1 MTTSIT
7 GYYDIPFISTHTPLT
22 GRDQLHDVSD
32 DEFDISTHT
41 PLTGRDMSGG
51 TASAVHLFLLT
62 RPLRDVTATFCI
74 YVTEH
79 FHILGRTY
87 FC

>member
-1 MTTSIT
+1 MTKGRNYIGSVGVFLLTR
-7 GYYDIPFISTHTPLT
+7 PLRDVT
-22 GRDQLHDVSD
+22 KGRNYIGSV
-32 DEFDISTHT
+32 
-41 PLTGRDMSGG
+41 G
-51 TASAVHLFLLT
+51 VFLLT